1 MAKDLGAML
10 QGFGKDFM
18 HNLGNNMSGMSQ
30 VGGPMSSVGI
40 LGKLMGGGGDAPNP
54 GEKMFGMTQSMDSG
68 SGGGGSGGS
77 PNFMSRFGRSLSDEL
92 FARAMQNMG
101 GMGGY

>member
-30 VGGPMSSVGI
+30 VGGPMSGVGI
-40 LGKLMGGGGDAPNP
+40 LGNLMGGGGGGDGAPNP
-54 GEKMFGMTQSMDSG
+54 GEKMFGMTKSMDA
-68 SGGGGSGGS
+68 GGGKG
-77 PNFMSRFGRSLSDEL
+77 PNFLSKFGTNLSDLL
-92 FARAMQNMG
+92 FQQAMRGFGG